1 MKMAK
6 LSSVFVAAATL
17 GAALPATAAPTLY
30 PRSGN
35 RLSEVTNPSKAVVI
49 SDTADRNVQWVLPPA
64 TGGTELTGVSLTA
77 NVGFCEEMAF
87 LQGTSRQLAER
98 IAARS
103 LEIDEKQPE
112 IEALY
117 GQLADLRE
125 DAARANTPEIQLI
138 NAARDRIEDIEY
150 EIDDLRDAL
159 RDCDTDQCEDDIE
172 EDIQALRAERTELR
186 AEVRDLERL
195 HRTQLR
201 AYETANNLVDAK
213 QDEIDDVERRL
224 DNARESLL
232 RARSQIFEMYRQYGT
247 LEGGFGNV
255 DFDTGWDTAIQQ
267 LRDANSGRGFVF
279 TPIPTREVR
288 IFPQILPGFHSDNYL
303 AGLPAVLAYTVAGRT
318 VRMEDNEHTFA
329 ALPPHIPANMRLSLI
344 GACPIARPESWD
356 LPENQSG
363 SPLFGLR
370 AEYQYPSAFR
380 TNVTVTYNLWKVYEY
395 MKSVSVDGGL
405 FSTSTEVNESEST
418 DEGTRWTFNFFD
430 ESGLTPDQIKE
441 IKATIKAE
449 LMADVLRV
457 MAVPSASA
465 QSGTRDLMP
474 APQSGAVVLANGI
487 SDTCGWWSPYCVGA
501 SWALRGLQ
509 AIFGGSET
517 ETRYQ
522 SQHNTSVSR
531 SYADDAIQYRPA
543 TTAFVR

>member
-30 PRSGN
+30 PRAGN

-49 SDTADRNVQWVLPPA
+49 SDTADRNVHWVLPPA

-117 GQLADLRE
+117 AELADLRE

-138 NAARDRIEDIEY
+138 NAARDRIDDIEF

-255 DFDTGWDTAIQQ
+255 DFDTGWDTAVQQ
-267 LRDANSGRGFVF
+267 LRDANPGRGFVF

-344 GACPIARPESWD
+344 GACPIARPEAWD
-356 LPENQSG
+356 LPEDQSG

-405 FSTSTEVNESEST
+405 FSTSTEVDESEST
-418 DEGTRWTFNFFD
+418 DEGSRWSFNFFD

-457 MAVPSASA
+457 MAVPSSSA
-465 QSGTRDLMP
+465 ESGTRDLMP

-522 SQHNTSVSR
+522 SQHNVSVSR